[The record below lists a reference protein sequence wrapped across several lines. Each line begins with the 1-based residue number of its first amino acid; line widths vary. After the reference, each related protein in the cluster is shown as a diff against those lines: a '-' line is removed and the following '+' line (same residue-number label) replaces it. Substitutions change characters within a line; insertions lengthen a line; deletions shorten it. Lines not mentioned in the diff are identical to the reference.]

1 VKIIK
6 FESLENKLIELN
18 SQLVLLDKDVAILY
32 GVEAKKLR
40 QQLKRNIDKF
50 PKSYAY
56 QIDNSELELMGS
68 QNVTPSISQL
78 KQSFG
83 GTLPYVFTEKGL
95 YMVATILKSPQA
107 TQATFNIIETFAKV
121 KELSRNINSMTKT
134 EDETIQKTF
143 AQRTSEILEEII
155 DIDDD
160 LLDDESDEVIETQTK
175 FEFNLGFAKISRS
188 VKRVKK

>member
-1 VKIIK
+1 MKIIK

-134 EDETIQKTF
+134 EDETIQKAF